1 MGMTDGL
8 DNNANAVEA
17 VDIIDAKIEKIA
29 SIDIKRKLQ
38 NSKLKDDVSST
49 TKSNIEEIKIDNEQL
64 GETIKENGGLLN
76 SIKRFALEIK
86 EFLSGSARQLETQ
99 NNLALSSNSMKSMNN
114 QLVKIS
120 MLNHDKVLESAE
132 KHNDSIFNKV
142 GSEKQDIIAFE
153 NKDSSGIMR
162 G

>member
-8 DNNANAVEA
+8 DKNANAVEA

-153 NKDSSGIMR
+153 NKDSSSIMR

>member
-1 MGMTDGL
+1 MI
-8 DNNANAVEA
+8 NVAEKSSISV
-17 VDIIDAKIEKIA
+17 IDANIEKIA

-49 TKSNIEEIKIDNEQL
+49 TKSNIEEIKSDNEQL
-64 GETIKENGGLLN
+64 AETIKENSGFLN
-76 SIKRFALEIK
+76 SIRRFVGEIK

-114 QLVKIS
+114 QLVEIS
-120 MLNHDKVLESAE
+120 MLKRDTGLELAE
-132 KHNDSIFNKV
+132 KHDNSIFNKV

-153 NKDSSGIMR
+153 NQDSSGIIR